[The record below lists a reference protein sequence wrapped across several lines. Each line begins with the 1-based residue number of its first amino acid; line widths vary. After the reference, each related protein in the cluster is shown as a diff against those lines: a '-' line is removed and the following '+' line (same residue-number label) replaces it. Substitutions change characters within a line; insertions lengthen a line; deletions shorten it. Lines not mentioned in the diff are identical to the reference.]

1 MYESEPRRSKKGVSL
16 GPILVIG
23 LGIIFLLNNFG
34 FLPWEIWQ
42 NLWKFW
48 PILLIL
54 FGVEVLLGR
63 VSSLRTV
70 IFLLV
75 LIFLLPLLLI
85 LNPLTGNPLATEKL
99 DFEKPLGNLTK
110 TEINLNL
117 QSNKLTL
124 SSLELGSDR
133 AIRAS
138 VKYSKLLP
146 KADITE
152 ERRFGEARYI
162 FTQPEKFLPFSGNL
176 GNTVDLKL
184 SRLIPNYLYLKAN
197 TGVFDLNL
205 EKLNIPQLTISYAKN
220 SNNKTYIKVVAAKVL
235 LKIPPE
241 LQAQIK
247 TDSVLKEIKIDE
259 KRFKKEANQYTT
271 AGFASAANKVQ
282 IEISGS
288 ASSNEVK

>member
-1 MYESEPRRSKKGVSL
+1 M
-16 GPILVIG
+16 
-23 LGIIFLLNNFG
+23 
-34 FLPWEIWQ
+34 
-42 NLWKFW
+42 
-48 PILLIL
+48 
-54 FGVEVLLGR
+54 
-63 VSSLRTV
+63 
-70 IFLLV
+70 
-75 LIFLLPLLLI
+75 
-85 LNPLTGNPLATEKL
+85 
-99 DFEKPLGNLTK
+99 
-110 TEINLNL
+110 
-117 QSNKLTL
+117 
-124 SSLELGSDR
+124 
-133 AIRAS
+133 
-138 VKYSKLLP
+138 P

-205 EKLNIPQLTISYAKN
+205 ENLNIPQLEIDSGASQVTISYAKN

-288 ASSNEVK
+288 ASSIEVK